1 MGRRTRYT
9 PGTFCWVDLST
20 PDVQAADDFYERVF
34 GWSAE
39 EIPGGGY
46 WIFERGDDALAGLAP
61 LTDEQAS
68 SGMHA
73 GWATYVSVEDIHAVA
88 ADVAA
93 LGGEVTAAP
102 FN

>member
-39 EIPGGGY
+39 EIPAGGY

-68 SGMHA
+68 AGMRP
-73 GWATYVSVEDIHAVA
+73 GWATYVAVDHADAAAARVA
-88 ADVAA
+88 E
-93 LGGEVTAAP
+93 LGGP
-102 FN
+102 LS